1 MDEASE
7 EARGPGWSEAATLVR
22 LSGDRWTVRDACE
35 GVMVFGGTGSGKT
48 SGSGQN
54 LALSYLSAGFGGLV
68 LCAKKEEAQQWR
80 AYAKDTGR
88 GADVMAFGSDPSL
101 AFNFME
107 YEARRPGEGAGL
119 TENLVNLFL
128 EVTSI
133 GSGPGGSRTGDPFW
147 ERSMKSL
154 VRNAVD
160 LILMAGSSPSLPA
173 IFEVIQSA
181 ADSPSQTADPIW
193 RQRSRCWQL
202 LGLAETRLTGTPSE
216 PDLRQVAGYWMR
228 HFPGMGE
235 KTRGS
240 IVAMF
245 LSVAESLMRGRMREL
260 FCGRSTLEPVAAL
273 QGKLII
279 IDLPVKEWSEVGR
292 FAAVLWKYCLQK
304 AIERR
309 GDNATRAGRPVFIWA
324 DECHHFVSRYDQL
337 FQTTARS
344 SRAATVYLTQN
355 YPNLVAALGA
365 DASGKAIVDSLL
377 GNLGTK
383 IFHAN
388 SDPETNRYAAE
399 LIGRC
404 LQGMRSR
411 GSGSSVSG
419 GGAFSLQGSSNA
431 GISEHFEYAVQPS
444 EFSTLRRGGAENAL
458 RTEAFVVQS
467 GRLWTHT
474 QSPWTKVAFRQWGP
488 HTLERAAELTPQQAP
503 GRRR

>member
-1 MDEASE
+1 MDAASE
-7 EARGPGWSEAATLVR
+7 PPGQRSWADDHELIGLA
-22 LSGDRWTVRDACE
+22 GDRWRVRDACE
-35 GVMVFGGTGSGKT
+35 GVMIFGGTGSGKT

-68 LCAKKEEAQQWR
+68 LCAKKEEAAQWR
-80 AYAKDTGR
+80 AYAAATGR
-88 GADVMAFGSDPSL
+88 VGDVVSFGPDPAL

-119 TENLVNLFL
+119 TENLVNLFI
-128 EVTSI
+128 EVTSL
-133 GSGPGGSRTGDPFW
+133 GSGPGSSRAGDPFW

-160 LILMAGSSPSLPA
+160 LILMAGSPPSLPA
-173 IFEVIQSA
+173 IFEAIQTA
-181 ADSPSQTADPIW
+181 ADSPAQTADPAW
-193 RQRSRCWQL
+193 RQRSRCWEL
-202 LGLAETRLTGTPSE
+202 LNLAELRLTGTPAE

-260 FCGRSTLEPVAAL
+260 FCGASTLEPEAAL
-273 QGKLII
+273 GGKII
-279 IDLPVKEWSEVGR
+279 IVDLPVKEWSEVGR

-309 GDNATRAGRPVFIWA
+309 ADNPAGLARPVFLWA
-324 DECHHFVSRYDQL
+324 DECHHFISRYDQL

-355 YPNLVAALGA
+355 YPNLTAALGA

-388 SDPETNRYAAE
+388 ADPQTNRYAAD
-399 LIGRC
+399 LIGRS
-404 LQGMRSR
+404 LQGMRSL
-411 GSGSSVSG
+411 GSGSSLSG
-419 GGAFSLQGSSNA
+419 GGAFSLGKSTHQ
-431 GISEHFEYAVQPS
+431 GISEHFEYAIQPS
-444 EFSTLRRGGAENAL
+444 EFSTLRRGGLDNAL
-458 RTEAFVVQS
+458 KTEAFVVQS
-467 GRLWTHT
+467 GRVWTQT
-474 QSPWTKVAFRQWGP
+474 RALWTKVAFRQWGAAGIAHDP
-488 HTLERAAELTPQQAP
+488 EPPQRAR
-503 GRRR
+503 GRRP

>member
-1 MDEASE
+1 M
-7 EARGPGWSEAATLVR
+7 
-22 LSGDRWTVRDACE
+22 
-35 GVMVFGGTGSGKT
+35 
-48 SGSGQN
+48 
-54 LALSYLSAGFGGLV
+54 
-68 LCAKKEEAQQWR
+68 
-80 AYAKDTGR
+80 
-88 GADVMAFGSDPSL
+88 
-101 AFNFME
+101 
-107 YEARRPGEGAGL
+107 
-119 TENLVNLFL
+119 
-128 EVTSI
+128 
-133 GSGPGGSRTGDPFW
+133 
-147 ERSMKSL
+147 
-154 VRNAVD
+154 
-160 LILMAGSSPSLPA
+160 
-173 IFEVIQSA
+173 
-181 ADSPSQTADPIW
+181 
-193 RQRSRCWQL
+193 
-202 LGLAETRLTGTPSE
+202 
-216 PDLRQVAGYWMR
+216 
-228 HFPGMGE
+228 
-235 KTRGS
+235 
-240 IVAMF
+240 
-245 LSVAESLMRGRMREL
+245 
-260 FCGRSTLEPVAAL
+260 
-273 QGKLII
+273 
-279 IDLPVKEWSEVGR
+279 KEWSEVGR

-344 SRAATVYLTQN
+344 SRAATGYLTQN